1 MLVLLAPPLVAALT
15 PSGLAGAPAP
25 GWRELV
31 LLARSLALAGLTTAL
46 SLGVGVACAWAL
58 AHHNLP
64 GRAFFKTVLLVP
76 FLLPPYLSAIAWTGL
91 VDLSGSLPAAALVL
105 AASHFPLV
113 MFPILA
119 GLERLGGGLEEA
131 GWIALGPG
139 RTWRRVVWPLVLPF
153 ALGGAA
159 LVWMLTLVE
168 YGVPSLL
175 GVDTFAL
182 EVFALIQ
189 GYHDYGAAG
198 RACLPLL
205 AIGLLPGLL
214 VLAWGYPRMRRLT
227 VPQTSRPA
235 RRLLWPR
242 WPALALVSL
251 VTLASLA
258 VPLYSLVAQAHRPG
272 VFNLALWEAGSDLL
286 SSLWIAGLATA
297 LALALGAL
305 VGLGGGTGW
314 AGTALLSLTVPPSL
328 AALGLVAIHS
338 QLGLGSSNL
347 WLVWGLA
354 TRLLALPACLLAL
367 SAEATPPS
375 QLAAARLVLPPLR
388 LGGLWLGLHQK
399 AWQTALWLTFAL
411 AMGDLSLSLLLAEP
425 GTSTLSLRIFN
436 LYHYGRPD
444 LVGALCLVLVGVV
457 VTPLAVGLCLEKSR

>member
-1 MLVLLAPPLVAALT
+1 MVLAPPLVAALT

-25 GWRELV
+25 GWRELI
-31 LLARSLALAGLTTAL
+31 LLARSLALAAMTTGL
-46 SLGVGVACAWAL
+46 SLALGLACAWAL

-76 FLLPPYLSAIAWTGL
+76 FLLPPYLGAIAWMGL
-91 VDLSGSLPAAALVL
+91 VDLSGSLLAAATVL

-113 MFPILA
+113 LFPTLA

-131 GWIALGPG
+131 GWVAMGPG
-139 RTWRRVVWPLVLPF
+139 RTWSRVVWPLVLPF

-175 GVDTFAL
+175 GVDTFAR

-205 AIGLLPGLL
+205 ATGLAPGLL

-227 VPQTSRPA
+227 IPQTSRPA
-235 RRLLWPR
+235 RRQLSPR
-242 WPALALVSL
+242 WPALALVGLMTLVSLGVPLLSL
-251 VTLASLA
+251 VGR
-258 VPLYSLVAQAHRPG
+258 AHRLT
-272 VFNLALWEAGSDLL
+272 VFELALWEAGSDLL
-286 SSLWIAGLATA
+286 SSLWIAAVATA

-305 VGLGGGTGW
+305 AGLAGGIRW

-328 AALGLVAIHS
+328 AALGLVALSSH
-338 QLGLGSSNL
+338 LGVPSSNL

-375 QLAAARLVLPPLR
+375 QLAAARLTLPPVARAR
-388 LGGLWLGLHQK
+388 LQLGLHQK

-444 LVGALCLVLVGVV
+444 LVSALCLVLAGVV
-457 VTPLAVGLCLEKSR
+457 LTPMVVQLCLEKSR